1 MRWWPILLFLAA
13 CNQDETV
20 SGYLGDTT
28 GPFELISINKAP
40 FDASATLD
48 LTEQGRISGSAPCN
62 TYFADQTAPYPW
74 FAIGPIG
81 ATRRAC
87 QDLQQEG
94 EFFDALSRMTIAEVS
109 GNILILKNT
118 EDEEMVFQAP

>member
-1 MRWWPILLFLAA
+1 MVRHQILLAA

-20 SGYLGDTT
+20 SGYLGINT
-28 GPFELISINKAP
+28 GLFELVSINKAP

-48 LTEQGRISGSAPCN
+48 LSEQGRISGSAPCN
-62 TYFADQTAPYPW
+62 TYFANQTAPYPW

-81 ATRRAC
+81 ATKRAC
-87 QDLQQEG
+87 QDLRLEG
-94 EFFDALSRMTIAEVS
+94 EFFEALSRMTIAEVS
-109 GNILILKNT
+109 GNILILTNT